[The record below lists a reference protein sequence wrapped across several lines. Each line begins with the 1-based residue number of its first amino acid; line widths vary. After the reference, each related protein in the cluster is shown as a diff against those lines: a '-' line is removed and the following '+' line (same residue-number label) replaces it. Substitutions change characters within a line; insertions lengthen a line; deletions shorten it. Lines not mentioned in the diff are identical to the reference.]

1 MTTTTLEVKG
11 MSCSH
16 CVNAIES
23 ALNKL
28 NGVETFNV
36 DLSGNQVTLSYDE
49 EVVQIEKVKEAI
61 EEEGYDVV

>member
-16 CVNAIES
+16 CVNAIEG
-23 ALNKL
+23 ALKEL
-28 NGVETFNV
+28 NGVESFNV

>member
-23 ALNKL
+23 ALKEL

-36 DLSGNQVTLSYDE
+36 DLNGNQVTLSYDQ
-49 EVVQIEKVKEAI
+49 EVVQIEKVKEVI

>member
-1 MTTTTLEVKG
+1 MTTTTLKVKG

-23 ALNKL
+23 ALKEL
-28 NGVETFNV
+28 NSVETVNV
-36 DLSGNQVTLSYDE
+36 DLNGNQVTLSYDQ
-49 EVVQIEKVKEAI
+49 EVVQIEKVKEVI

>member
-1 MTTTTLEVKG
+1 MTTTTLDVKG

-23 ALNKL
+23 ALKEL
-28 NGVETFNV
+28 NGVESFNV
-36 DLSGNQVTLSYDE
+36 DLNGNQVTLSYDE